1 MPKYLTSGQ
10 RKRMQA
16 RKQGK
21 KKYTRPP
28 ARKKKAYPSARGNYV
43 PKAYNVET
51 KIIEL
56 PPQSTNLTNNDASD
70 TRPKNTLVLLPA
82 TWQVNTHE
90 QHPRVNAIDG
100 LWATPCYINQKFR
113 LSFDKLVA
121 DHVDSAEG
129 FTLKMHIGRLKITPS
144 KFGARTDLFSSYV
157 ADCEAQVY
165 KELAESDF
173 DSDFLEYSK
182 RNRNIEIISTKNIVP
197 NRNGSFRKAILPAQG
212 QGQGE
217 TFTAPPPIE
226 RAVNH
231 KIAKLKTRVTTVDM
245 PATQTGATY
254 TMFDNL
260 WVPFVAF
267 SCNQLT
273 ANTGYIH
280 VEHSSR
286 LYFQDM

>member
-21 KKYTRPP
+21 KKYTRPAP
-28 ARKKKAYPSARGNYV
+28 KKKRAYPSARGNYV
-43 PKAYNVET
+43 PRAYNVET

-56 PPQSTNLTNNDASD
+56 PPQATNLTNNDASD
-70 TRPKNTLVLLPA
+70 TRPKNTLVILPA
-82 TWQVNTHE
+82 SWDANTTP
-90 QHPRVNAIDG
+90 QNNRINTVDG
-100 LWATPCYINQKFR
+100 QWATPCYINQKFR

-129 FTLKMHIGRLKITPS
+129 FTLKMHIGRLKVTPS
-144 KFGARTDLFSSYV
+144 KFGARSNFAFYC
-157 ADCEAQVY
+157 ADCLAQVY

-217 TFTAPPPIE
+217 TFTAPPPVE

-231 KIAKLKTRVTTVDM
+231 RVAKLKTRVDVAQDTAD
-245 PATQTGATY
+245 PPLEQSLA
-254 TMFDNL
+254 MFNNL

-280 VEHSSR
+280 VEQSSR